1 MGGGKAIT
9 FQADVTRAADCA
21 AMVEAALDCFGP
33 GRRARR
39 YYRFRPSST
48 SSASS

>member
-1 MGGGKAIT
+1 MSFTICLATARTIEYSQGGGREGLVVA
-9 FQADVTRAADCA
+9 
-21 AMVEAALDCFGP
+21 
-33 GRRARR
+33 R